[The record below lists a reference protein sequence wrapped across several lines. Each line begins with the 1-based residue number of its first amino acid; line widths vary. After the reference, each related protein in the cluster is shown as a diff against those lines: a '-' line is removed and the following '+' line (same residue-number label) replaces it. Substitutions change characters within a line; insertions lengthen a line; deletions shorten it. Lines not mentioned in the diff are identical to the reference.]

1 MIIYARIQ
9 NNEVAELFTPPPDA
23 SLDACFV
30 PSVAAQFV
38 DVSNVDPR
46 PEAGWSATLHGSVWS
61 FSAPSMPTP
70 TLAQQA
76 AAACLAGVTISL
88 SGSTELGSTL
98 FSTDE
103 FTRQSLS
110 AVLMTLMITGSF
122 PGDTVT
128 YPLRDTGGTWHAF
141 TTAQYKAV
149 AGAILTYIAAL
160 SLIMSGN
167 PLGATELPSAS
178 LALSV

>member
-1 MIIYARIQ
+1 MSTYARIQ
-9 NNEVAELFTPPPDA
+9 SNEVAELFTPPSDT
-23 SLDACFV
+23 SLDACFA

-46 PEAGWSATLHGSVWS
+46 PEAGWNATLRGSAWS

-88 SGSTELGSTL
+88 SGSIELGSTL
-98 FSTDE
+98 FPTDDV
-103 FTRQSLS
+103 TRQSLG
-110 AVLMTLMITGSF
+110 AVLTTLMVTGSF
-122 PGDTVT
+122 PGGATT
-128 YPLRDTGGTWHAF
+128 YPLKDAGGTWHTF
-141 TTAQYKAV
+141 TEAQYKAV